1 MLWSDFK
8 PKEPASYGIDDEIS
22 EINASTFKY
31 LELIKGQTP
40 PPPIEY
46 QLSCGFVETSVY
58 QEPIKELMAPE
69 SKESTPEYTPV
80 PIKSLIN
87 SFEQGKLCF
96 LTTSA
101 YYSSHINS
109 SKTKRH

>member
-1 MLWSDFK
+1 MILTNT
-8 PKEPASYGIDDEIS
+8 KEPATYGIDDEIS
-22 EINASTFKY
+22 EINESTLKY

-40 PPPIEY
+40 PPMPPPIEY

-58 QEPIKELMAPE
+58 QEPIKELMAPQ

-87 SFEQGKLCF
+87 SFEQGKFCF
-96 LTTSA
+96 F
-101 YYSSHINS
+101 
-109 SKTKRH
+109 